1 MPEKPATK
9 EHSSRNL
16 FDRLAKWT
24 GEGIFLFAGA
34 LATLFLPD
42 KSKR

>member
-1 MPEKPATK
+1 MPEKPTAK
-9 EHSSRNL
+9 EHSSRNI

-34 LATLFLPD
+34 VATLFFFD
-42 KSKR
+42 KSKH